1 MQCSKGNAMVL
12 LQGCLSRVLFGPVIQ
27 LLSQRKPKKPSNA
40 AEVAGMVRVTIG
52 VVVPSPFFIA
62 TNFSL
67 IIIRF
72 RA

>member
-1 MQCSKGNAMVL
+1 M
-12 LQGCLSRVLFGPVIQ
+12 IQ